1 MPGYL
6 FLYLQEYI
14 LLMKEK
20 KLNFRKKNSKIKFS
34 KDSKSICFNI
44 FIFRH
49 LIWENKRVE

>member
-34 KDSKSICFNI
+34 KDSKSIYFNI

>member
-34 KDSKSICFNI
+34 KDSKSICFNT

-49 LIWENKRVE
+49 LILENERIE